1 MSAMLLAYHENN
13 QIIVRLR
20 SFVLFFIVIYIATIP
35 LTINLPILRLA
46 WAVAGILYV
55 LFLSFT
61 SPVLSLLI
69 FLFLKPIIEMSW
81 DQKVVGSYSMLDF
94 AGILPCLIALYF
106 FATGRIR
113 HRWKRNDLWFLLLL
127 FLAFGIIKIF
137 ISGNQDESFFYFE
150 KSMRLTNAIAALI
163 LFQALIKNNE
173 DYASLLFIM
182 LTLAIIPIVF
192 LLLQNMGFIDLRTQ
206 GAASGDIRI
215 LGFYHDVVNQRYYFS
230 TGLLAA
236 IGYLMYNKTFTI
248 LNLILACFF
257 VYGLIMGYSKASTVF
272 LITIP
277 LVFLTFRKDF
287 RAIFPAFFLVIAVY
301 FVFESSGYFDSI
313 FRKEIAVG
321 ADDVEVGRALNGRV
335 VVWQAFWQN
344 FTSRSVWEHLLG
356 SKAASSS
363 GGFSGGIHNDFL
375 LNLGNY
381 GVVGLSLY
389 CFIVFAMIKRVF
401 YDYQK
406 WVGKIKLLDSAI
418 FISRAFVLLWLI
430 DSTGLH
436 PSGYPTLMFLVFGII
451 GATESLLERHKY
463 RKYLAMYNN
472 ENMIS
477 PTFKLKPFPMI

>member
-1 MSAMLLAYHENN
+1 MNN
-13 QIIVRLR
+13 HTMVRLR
-20 SFVLFFIVIYIATIP
+20 SFVLFFLVIYIATIF
-35 LTINLPILRLA
+35 LTINLPMMRLV
-46 WAVAGILYV
+46 WAMAGILYV
-55 LFLSFT
+55 LVLFFT
-61 SPVLSLLI
+61 NPLLALLI

-81 DQKVVGSYSMLDF
+81 DQKVLASYSMLDF
-94 AGILPCLIALYF
+94 AGILPFMIVLYF
-106 FATGRIR
+106 SCIGKIK
-113 HRWKRNDLWFLLLL
+113 HREKQRSHLWRLLVLFLLFAVL
-127 FLAFGIIKIF
+127 KIF

-150 KSMRLTNAIAALI
+150 KSMRLTNAVAALT

-173 DYASLLFIM
+173 DYSSLIFVM
-182 LTLAIIPIVF
+182 LTLAIIPIIF
-192 LLLQNMGFIDLRTQ
+192 LLLQDLGFISLRTQ
-206 GAASGDIRI
+206 GSASGDIRI

-248 LNLILACFF
+248 LNLILACLF

-287 RAIFPAFFLVIAVY
+287 RAIFPAFFLAIAVY
-301 FVFESSGYFDSI
+301 FVFETSGYLASI

-389 CFIVFAMIKRVF
+389 CLIVLAMIKRVF

-406 WVGKIKLLDSAI
+406 WVGKVKLLDSAI
-418 FISRAFVLLWLI
+418 FISRSFVLLWLI
-430 DSTGLH
+430 DSIGLH

-451 GATESLLERHKY
+451 GATESLLERQEC
-463 RKYLAMYNN
+463 RKYFSMYNN

-477 PTFKLKPFPMI
+477 PAIKLKPYPMI

>member
-1 MSAMLLAYHENN
+1 MHALSLAHHENN
-13 QIIVRLR
+13 QTMVRLR
-20 SFVLFFIVIYIATIP
+20 SFVLFFLVIYIATIP
-35 LTINLPILRLA
+35 LTVNLQMMRLA
-46 WAVAGILYV
+46 WAVAATLYV
-55 LFLSFT
+55 FFLSFS
-61 SPVLSLLI
+61 SPMLALLI

-94 AGILPCLIALYF
+94 AGILPCLLALYF
-106 FATGRIR
+106 SGTGRIR

-163 LFQALIKNNE
+163 LFQALIKNND
-173 DYASLLFIM
+173 DYASLLFVM
-182 LTLAIIPIVF
+182 RTLAIIPIVF
-192 LLLQNMGFIDLRTQ
+192 LFLQNIGFIDLRTQ
-206 GAASGDIRI
+206 GSASGDIRI

-236 IGYLMYNKTFTI
+236 IGYLMYNKKFTI
-248 LNLILACFF
+248 LNLILACLF

-287 RAIFPAFFLVIAVY
+287 RAIFPALFLVIAVY
-301 FVFESSGYFDSI
+301 FVFESSGYLDSI

-335 VVWQAFWQN
+335 VVWQAFWRN

-356 SKAASSS
+356 SRAASSS
-363 GGFSGGIHNDFL
+363 GFSGGVHNDFL
-375 LNLGNY
+375 GNLGSY

-389 CFIVFAMIKRVF
+389 SLIVFAMTKRVF
-401 YDYQK
+401 FDYQK
-406 WVGKIKLLDSAI
+406 WLGKVRLLDSAI
-418 FISRAFVLLWLI
+418 FMARSFVLLWVV
-430 DSTGLH
+430 DSIGLH
-436 PSGYPTLMFLVFGII
+436 PSLYPTLMFLVFGII
-451 GATESLLERHKY
+451 GATESLLERQEY
-463 RKYLAMYNN
+463 RKYFSMYNN

-477 PTFKLKPFPMI
+477 PPTKLKPSPMI